1 MLSYKSNIAIFY
13 TDCQGKDKIWVDF
26 SLFRDEEKKRKEKKG
41 KRNTSSWFYSKPSE
55 GPAICI

>member
-1 MLSYKSNIAIFY
+1 MLSYKSNIAILY

-41 KRNTSSWFYSKPSE
+41 KK
-55 GPAICI
+55 I

>member
-41 KRNTSSWFYSKPSE
+41 KK
-55 GPAICI
+55 I